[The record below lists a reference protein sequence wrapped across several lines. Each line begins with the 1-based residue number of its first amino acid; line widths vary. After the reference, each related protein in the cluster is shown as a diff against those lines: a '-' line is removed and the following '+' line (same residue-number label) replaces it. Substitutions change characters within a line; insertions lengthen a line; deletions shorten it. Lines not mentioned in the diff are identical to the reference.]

1 MFYVFRGRL
10 SSKALVFLLRR
21 TEENIRSSKVT
32 QVTHRNIV
40 VVNRDLKWIYYYK
53 VKIERSPTM
62 SRAKIGYERG
72 ERKF

>member
-1 MFYVFRGRL
+1 M
-10 SSKALVFLLRR
+10 FLLRR

-40 VVNRDLKWIYYYK
+40 VVNRDLKWIYYHK
-53 VKIERSPTM
+53 VKIERSPKM

-72 ERKF
+72 ERKL

>member
-1 MFYVFRGRL
+1 M
-10 SSKALVFLLRR
+10 FLLRR

-40 VVNRDLKWIYYYK
+40 VVNRDLKLIYYYK
-53 VKIERSPTM
+53 VKIERSPKM

-72 ERKF
+72 ERKL